1 MRNLNLKVN
10 GRAWEGVTADSDT
23 LLDVLRDQLGLK
35 GAKANCLEGECGV
48 CTVLLDGR
56 PVCSCIMLAAQCE
69 GRAVTTIEG
78 MAAGDE
84 LHPLQQAFIDCGAVQ
99 CGFCIP
105 GMVMTAAGLLADNP
119 APDREQIKEGLC
131 GTLCRCT
138 GYKKIIDA
146 VESASRGRAVRGPV

>member
-1 MRNLNLKVN
+1 MRNLNLNVN
-10 GRAWEGVTADSDT
+10 GRQWEGVTADSDT
-23 LLDVLRDQLGLK
+23 LLSVLRDKLGLT

-56 PVCSCIMLAAQCE
+56 PVCSCILLAAQCE
-69 GRAVTTIEG
+69 GRSVTTIEG
-78 MAAGDE
+78 MAAGDV

-105 GMVMTAAGLLADNP
+105 GMVMTAAGMLAENP
-119 APDREQIKEGLC
+119 SPNREQIKEGLC

-146 VESASRGRAVRGPV
+146 VESASKVEAAHGPV

>member
-1 MRNLNLKVN
+1 MRNLNLNVN
-10 GRAWEGVTADSDT
+10 GRQWEGVTADSDT
-23 LLDVLRDQLGLK
+23 LLSVLRDKLGLT

-56 PVCSCIMLAAQCE
+56 PVCSCILLAAQCE
-69 GRAVTTIEG
+69 GRSVTTIEG
-78 MAAGDE
+78 MAAGDV

-105 GMVMTAAGLLADNP
+105 GMVMTAAGLLAENP
-119 APDREQIKEGLC
+119 SPNREQIKDGLC

-138 GYKKIIDA
+138 GYKKILDA
-146 VESASRGRAVRGPV
+146 VESASKVEAAHGPV

>member
-1 MRNLNLKVN
+1 MRNLNLNVN
-10 GRAWEGVTADSDT
+10 GRQWEGVTADSDT
-23 LLDVLRDQLGLK
+23 LLSVLRDKLGLT

-56 PVCSCIMLAAQCE
+56 PVCSCILLAAQCE
-69 GRAVTTIEG
+69 GRSVTTIEG
-78 MAAGDE
+78 MAAGDV

-105 GMVMTAAGLLADNP
+105 GMVMTAAGLLAENP
-119 APDREQIKEGLC
+119 SPNREQIKEGLC

-146 VESASRGRAVRGPV
+146 VESASKVEAAHGPV

>member
-1 MRNLNLKVN
+1 MKSLKLTVN
-10 GRAWEGVTADSDT
+10 GRQWEGVTADSAS
-23 LLDVLRDQLGLK
+23 LLEVLRDKLGLT

-56 PVCSCIMLAAQCE
+56 AVCSCILLAAQCE

-78 MAAGDE
+78 MADGDTP
-84 LHPLQQAFIDCGAVQ
+84 HRLQQTFIDCGAIQ

-105 GMVMTAAGLLADNP
+105 GMVMTAAGLLAENP
-119 APDREQIKEGLC
+119 HPDRAQIKEGLC

-138 GYKKIIDA
+138 GYKKIVDA
-146 VESASRGRAVRGPV
+146 VEAACGVEAADGHG